1 MSLRLRLSLGIALVL
16 AVSLS
21 LLGYGVVEST
31 RRDALAIV
39 RGQVERSLFIRAN
52 STRPPGGAGQA
63 QSDPRGRA
71 TAHLVIAADGTT
83 RVAEPAGPPSD
94 PMSLPELSTA
104 DIEALRAGDDLTVDA
119 ADGSLRYLVLAAP
132 TASGLLEVE
141 AAPLDE
147 IDATM
152 SSLVRRLLVGASIT
166 LVLAALA
173 VVLVLRH
180 GLRPLR
186 KVIATADAVAA
197 GEREQRIPTDEG
209 PSEIRHLSTAL
220 DHMLQRQR
228 LALSAKE
235 ESEARLRQFISD
247 ASHELQTPITSVLGW
262 VQLERKGAL
271 DTAGTAA
278 AMERIEAESRRMS
291 VLVEE
296 LLLLARLDEQ
306 RPLHLAATDLSAV
319 ASDAVIDA
327 RAVEPDRPI
336 SIEAPAPVIVRGD
349 ASRLRQVVDNLL
361 RNVRVHTPAGAPAVV
376 RVSVDG
382 GAALLVVED
391 SGPGIDPESLPHVF
405 DRFWRRDH
413 SRTRST
419 GGAGLGLAIVSAL
432 AAAHGGSVTAHNLS
446 SGGAVFTV
454 TIPLA
459 GTPAT

>member
-31 RRDALAIV
+31 RRDALSIV

-71 TAHLVIAADGTT
+71 TAHLVISADGTI
-83 RVAEPAGPPSD
+83 RIAEPAGPPSD
-94 PMSLPELSTA
+94 PMSLPGLSA
-104 DIEALRAGDDLTVDA
+104 DDIAALRSGDDVTVDA
-119 ADGSLRYLVLAAP
+119 EDGSLRYLVLAAP
-132 TASGLLEVE
+132 TSAGELEVE

-152 SSLVRRLLVGASIT
+152 ESLIRRLLVGASIT
-166 LVLAALA
+166 LALAAAA
-173 VVLVLRH
+173 VVLVLLH

-209 PSEIRHLSTAL
+209 PSEIRHLATAL

-228 LALSAKE
+228 ASLSAQE
-235 ESEARLRQFISD
+235 ESEARLRRFIAD

-262 VQLERKGAL
+262 VQLQRKGAL
-271 DTAGTAA
+271 DEAGSVA
-278 AMERIEAESRRMS
+278 AMERIESEGRRMAA
-291 VLVEE
+291 LVEE

-306 RPLHLAATDLSAV
+306 RPLHLVATDLSAV
-319 ASDAVIDA
+319 ALDAVTDA
-327 RAVEPDRPI
+327 RAVEPERPI
-336 SIEAPAPVIVRGD
+336 TLEAPSPVIVAGD
-349 ASRLRQVVDNLL
+349 PARLRQVVDNLL
-361 RNVRVHTPAGAPAVV
+361 RNVRVHTPEGAPAVV
-376 RVSVDG
+376 RVSAHG
-382 GAALLVVED
+382 GVATLAVRD
-391 SGPGIDPESLPHVF
+391 SGPGLDAEALPHVF

-413 SRTRST
+413 SRTRAT
-419 GGAGLGLAIVSAL
+419 GGAGLGLAIVTAL
-432 AAAHGGSVTAHNLS
+432 ATAHGGSVSVANNAT
-446 SGGAVFTV
+446 GGATFTV
-454 TIPLA
+454 TLPLA
-459 GTPAT
+459 P